1 MALQD
6 HKITAWTNP
15 IVGEADRP
23 QRSASSMKAV
33 FDSNSNQLKDS
44 FNGLIDDLAGDGGID
59 LLGTS
64 QVPGIAGTTL
74 SEQLESLKEYTD
86 QTVIAVGAGD
96 MAKGIY
102 DPTHK
107 ERDIF
112 AYTDSAVAPKA
123 NQSDLLLK
131 ADKSVERTG
140 TLLSTGWT
148 GSGPYTQTVS
158 VSGVTAADKPIIDVV
173 LSSGTETAI
182 AELEAWGMVSKI
194 ETGAGS
200 ITATC
205 LEEQPEVD
213 LNLQIKVVG

>member
-1 MALQD
+1 MALND
-6 HKITAWTNP
+6 HKIAAWTNP

-44 FNGLIDDLAGDGGID
+44 VNGLIDDLAAPGGID
-59 LLGTS
+59 LLGTT
-64 QVPGIAGTTL
+64 QVPGVSGTTL

-158 VSGVTAADKPIIDVV
+158 VAGITENDRPIIDIV
-173 LSSGTETAI
+173 LSATPATAL
-182 AELEAWGMVSKI
+182 AEVEAWGLVSKI
-194 ETGAGS
+194 ETGTGS

-205 LEEQPEVD
+205 LEEAPGVD
-213 LNLQIKVVG
+213 INLQMKVIG